1 MDKSMTKKGK
11 ITEQYYIN
19 MTGVNS
25 RHMGLEFELKTMP
38 ANWVEVGA
46 MLSLGDWVWDSDNV
60 KGYAYNLSGQA
71 ITSDGGI
78 TTPGANDH
86 AWAIINMKGIK
97 VGGSAQTTAALD
109 VTFKPFTGFRI
120 GGGYTYFDR
129 NYAYYSLSGSSLKLG
144 KELYV
149 NDPWRIPSSGFLDLR
164 ASYQFPIGKMK
175 ATVSAQ
181 MNNAL
186 NSLNIEKAWNPST
199 VTSAKQEVNPDDV
212 YLFYSLGRTWSVR
225 LKIAF

>member
-1 MDKSMTKKGK
+1 
-11 ITEQYYIN
+11 
-19 MTGVNS
+19 
-25 RHMGLEFELKTMP
+25 
-38 ANWVEVGA
+38 
-46 MLSLGDWVWDSDNV
+46 
-60 KGYAYNLSGQA
+60 
-71 ITSDGGI
+71 
-78 TTPGANDH
+78 
-86 AWAIINMKGIK
+86 MKGVK

-120 GGGYTYFDR
+120 GGGYTFFDR

-149 NDPWRIPSSGFLDLR
+149 NDPWRIPASGSLDLR
-164 ASYQFPIGKMK
+164 VSYQFPIGKMK
-175 ATVSAQ
+175 ATISGQ
-181 MNNAL
+181 MNNVL